1 VDLHTLREGRNPV
14 ARTRNAGTAAV
25 AGSRS
30 AAWLD
35 LLLAGA
41 DINALEDTRA
51 ELLAAADTTE
61 GRVDIEQA
69 AGLAIRLHAQL
80 REHRKRVAEL
90 GALHDLTVRLSG
102 VRNVEALLEDIVTE
116 ARRLLDVDV
125 AYLAMRE
132 PDDSLHIRVADGS
145 LSPHLR
151 GVVIPPHAG
160 LAGRVVD
167 TGSPVSS
174 TDYLADPEL
183 QHVEDVDKIARLEE
197 LRTIAGVPMRL
208 RADIIG
214 VLMIGERDVRPPTAT
229 ELSLLGSL
237 ASFAAL
243 AIESAHQLDDQR
255 RAHEALRV
263 QAESTSRA
271 ATLHERLMDVAVSGG
286 GVEKII
292 EALSEVVEGVV
303 AFADETD
310 RVVAAAQAGAAVE
323 DVVLQPVHGAEP
335 SVSFRSLAQRHT
347 VGDDDVTTVPVASA
361 DSYFGALQVAA
372 AGGLDDV
379 TRRMLERS
387 ALTIALVVASER
399 AVSDAERRT
408 SSELLEQL
416 LTRRIDDLPGF
427 TRRARSLGLDL
438 SAAHAV
444 AVVDPGSRGPQLL
457 ADLERHVHAKG
468 GLVAR
473 LGGQLVA
480 VVPASDLDEARAAV
494 ATTAPKSTV
503 GIAGPATGPAAMKQ
517 SYDDAAACVSV
528 LTALGRDGECAGP
541 DDLGPYRFL
550 LARSGRQDV
559 GRFVDRT
566 IGPLIRHDEARGT
579 HLVETADVF
588 LATGRQHAAAAAE
601 LCIHPNTL
609 YQRLQRISRL
619 LGEGWRA
626 GDRALDTQLA
636 LRLHR
641 LLAESRD

>member
-1 VDLHTLREGRNPV
+1 MARAKQASTTASPV
-14 ARTRNAGTAAV
+14 AGA
-25 AGSRS
+25 

-35 LLLAGA
+35 LLLAGV
-41 DINALEDTRA
+41 DITAIEDTRA
-51 ELLAAADTTE
+51 ALLAGAESARE
-61 GRVDIEQA
+61 RAEIEQA

-102 VRNVEALLEDIVTE
+102 VRNVDALLEDIVTE

-125 AYLAMRE
+125 AYLALRE

-151 GVVIPPHAG
+151 GVVIPAHGG

-174 TDYLADPEL
+174 TDYLSDPDL
-183 QHVEDVDKIARLEE
+183 LHVEDVDKIARLEE

-214 VLMIGERDVRPPTAT
+214 VLMIGERDVRPPTPN
-229 ELSLLGSL
+229 EMSLLGSL

-243 AIESAHQLDDQR
+243 AIESARQLEEQQ
-255 RAHEALRV
+255 RAHEALRA
-263 QAESTSRA
+263 QSEGTTRA

-292 EALSEVVEGVV
+292 EALSEVVDGVI

-310 RVVAAAQAGAAVE
+310 RVIAAAQSG
-323 DVVLQPVHGAEP
+323 QPVESVVVQEVQGAQP
-335 SVSFRSLAQRHT
+335 SVAFRPLAQRHP
-347 VGDDDVTTVPVASA
+347 VVDDGVTTVPVASV

-372 AGGLDDV
+372 SGELDGIA
-379 TRRMLERS
+379 RRMLERS

-408 SSELLEQL
+408 SSEVLEAL
-416 LTRRIDDLPGF
+416 LTRRIDDLAGF
-427 TRRARSLGLDL
+427 TRRARSVGLDL
-438 SAAHAV
+438 SAGHAV
-444 AVVDPGSRGPQLL
+444 AVVDPGTRGPKLL
-457 ADLERHVHAKG
+457 ADLERHVHANG

-480 VVPASDLDEARAAV
+480 VVPAADLDAARAAV
-494 ATTAPKSTV
+494 ASVAPKATI
-503 GIAGPATGPAAMKQ
+503 GIAGPATGPAGMKQ

-528 LTALGRDGECAGP
+528 LAALGRDGECAGP
-541 DDLGPYRFL
+541 SDLGPYRFL
-550 LARSGRQDV
+550 LARSGRHDV
-559 GRFVDRT
+559 GRFVERT
-566 IGPLIRHDEARGT
+566 IGSLVRHDEARGT
-579 HLVETADVF
+579 HLVSTADVF

-619 LGEGWRA
+619 LGEGWRV

-641 LLAESRD
+641 LLAEVHD

>member
-1 VDLHTLREGRNPV
+1 M
-14 ARTRNAGTAAV
+14 ARTPATKTKPAGTPTGAT
-25 AGSRS
+25 
-30 AAWLD
+30 AWLD
-35 LLLAGA
+35 LLLGGA
-41 DINALEDTRA
+41 DIDALEDARAGLLANADNALDRA
-51 ELLAAADTTE
+51 E
-61 GRVDIEQA
+61 IERA

-102 VRNVEALLEDIVTE
+102 VRNVDALLEDIVTE

-132 PDDSLHIRVADGS
+132 PDDSLHIRVANGS

-151 GVVIPPHAG
+151 GVVIPAHAG

-174 TDYLADPEL
+174 TDYLSDPDL
-183 QHVEDVDKIARLEE
+183 HHVEDVDKIARLEE

-214 VLMIGERDVRPPTAT
+214 VLMVGERDVRPPTAN

-243 AIESAHQLDDQR
+243 AIESAHQIDEQR

-263 QAESTSRA
+263 QAERTSRA

-292 EALSEVVEGVV
+292 EALSEVVDGVV
-303 AFADETD
+303 AFADEAD
-310 RVVAAAQAGAAVE
+310 DVVAAAEGGTAVE
-323 DVVLQPVHGAEP
+323 GVAIQPVQGALP
-335 SVSFRSLAQRHT
+335 STTFRPLSQRHPF
-347 VGDDDVTTVPVASA
+347 VDAGLTTVPVASV

-372 AGGLDDV
+372 AGGLDDI
-379 TRRMLERS
+379 TRRLLERS

-408 SSELLEQL
+408 SSEVLEQL

-427 TRRARSLGLDL
+427 TRRARSLGLDV
-438 SAAHAV
+438 SSSHAV
-444 AVVDPGSRGPQLL
+444 AVVDPGARGVQVL
-457 ADLERHVHAKG
+457 ADLERYVHANG

-473 LGGQLVA
+473 LGGRVVA
-480 VVPASDLDEARAAV
+480 VVPAEDLDAAR
-494 ATTAPKSTV
+494 TTFPSIAPKATV
-503 GIAGPATGPAAMKQ
+503 GIAGPATGPAALKQ

-528 LTALGRDGECAGP
+528 LAALGRDGECAGP

-550 LARSGRQDV
+550 LARSGRRDV

-588 LATGRQHAAAAAE
+588 LAAGRQHAAAASE

-619 LGEGWRA
+619 LSEGWRS
-626 GDRALDTQLA
+626 GDRALDVQLA

-641 LLAESRD
+641 LLVEAGD

>member
-1 VDLHTLREGRNPV
+1 M
-14 ARTRNAGTAAV
+14 ARSEQTGTASGA
-25 AGSRS
+25 

-41 DINALEDTRA
+41 DINVLEDTRA
-51 ELLAAADTTE
+51 RQLAEAESTLDRAD
-61 GRVDIEQA
+61 VEQA
-69 AGLAIRLHAQL
+69 AGLALRLHAQL
-80 REHRKRVAEL
+80 REHRQRVAEL

-102 VRNVEALLEDIVTE
+102 VRNLDALLQDIVTE

-132 PDDSLHIRVADGS
+132 PDDSLHIRVTDGS
-145 LSPHLR
+145 LGPHLR
-151 GVVIPPHAG
+151 GVVIPAHAG

-174 TDYLADPEL
+174 TDYLSDPEL
-183 QHVEDVDKIARLEE
+183 HHVEAVDKIARVEA

-214 VLMIGERDVRPPTAT
+214 VLMIGERDVRPPTPN

-237 ASFAAL
+237 ATFASL
-243 AIESAHQLDDQR
+243 AIEAARQLEDQR
-255 RAHEALRV
+255 VAHDALRV
-263 QAESTSRA
+263 QAEGTSRA

-310 RVVAAAQAGAAVE
+310 RVVTAAQSGKTVDDVAIKAVQGA
-323 DVVLQPVHGAEP
+323 PP
-335 SVSFRSLAQRHT
+335 SAAFRPLSQRHT
-347 VGDDDVTTVPVASA
+347 VVDDGTTTVPVASV

-372 AGGLDDV
+372 GGLDDV
-379 TRRMLERS
+379 TRRLLERS

-408 SSELLEQL
+408 SAEVLEQL
-416 LTRRIDDLPGF
+416 LTRRIEDPVGF
-427 TRRARSLGLDL
+427 SRRTRSLGLDL
-438 SAAHAV
+438 STGHAV
-444 AVVDPGSRGPQLL
+444 AVVDPGARGPQLL

-468 GLVAR
+468 GLAAR

-480 VVPASDLDEARAAV
+480 VVPAADIDEARTTV
-494 ATTAPKSTV
+494 AGVVPKATV
-503 GIAGPATGPAAMKQ
+503 GIAGPSTGPAALKQ

-579 HLVETADVF
+579 HLVETADIF
-588 LATGRQHAAAAAE
+588 LAAGRQHAAAATE

-641 LLAESRD
+641 LLGEAPATE

>member
-1 VDLHTLREGRNPV
+1 M
-14 ARTRNAGTAAV
+14 ARTKQV
-25 AGSRS
+25 ASPTGA

-41 DINALEDTRA
+41 DLNALEDTRA
-51 ELLAAADTTE
+51 RLLAGAGSDLERAE
-61 GRVDIEQA
+61 VEQA
-69 AGLAIRLHAQL
+69 AGLAIRLHGQL
-80 REHRKRVAEL
+80 REHRQRVAEL

-102 VRNVEALLEDIVTE
+102 VRNLDALLQDIVTE

-132 PDDSLHIRVADGS
+132 PDDSLHIRVTDGS
-145 LSPHLR
+145 LGPHLR
-151 GVVIPPHAG
+151 GVVIPAHAG

-167 TGSPVSS
+167 SGSPVSS
-174 TDYLADPEL
+174 TDYLSDADL
-183 QHVEDVDKIARLEE
+183 HHVEDVDKIARVEN

-214 VLMIGERDVRPPTAT
+214 VLMIGERDVRQPSAN

-243 AIESAHQLDDQR
+243 AIEAAHQLEEQS
-255 RAHEALRV
+255 RAHEALRA
-263 QAESTSRA
+263 QAEGTSRA
-271 ATLHERLMDVAVSGG
+271 ATLHERLMDVALSGG
-286 GVEKII
+286 GVEKVIA
-292 EALSEVVEGVV
+292 ALSEVVDGVV

-310 RVVAAAQAGAAVE
+310 RVVAAARAGKEADDVAAQLV
-323 DVVLQPVHGAEP
+323 DGALP
-335 SVSFRSLAQRHT
+335 SVAFRPLSHRHT
-347 VGDDDVTTVPVASA
+347 VVEEAVTTVPVASA

-379 TRRMLERS
+379 TRRLLERS

-399 AVSDAERRT
+399 AVNDAERRT
-408 SSELLEQL
+408 SSEVLEQL
-416 LTRRIDDLPGF
+416 LTRRIEDLPGF
-427 TRRARSLGLDL
+427 SRRARSLGLDL
-438 SAAHAV
+438 SAGNAV
-444 AVVDPGSRGPQLL
+444 AVVDPGARGPQLL
-457 ADLERHVHAKG
+457 ADLERHVHATG
-468 GLVAR
+468 GLAAR

-480 VVPASDLDEARAAV
+480 VVPAPDLDVARAAV
-494 ATTAPKSTV
+494 ATLAPKSTV
-503 GIAGPATGPAAMKQ
+503 GIAGPATGPSALKQ
-517 SYDDAAACVSV
+517 AYDDAAACVSV

-588 LATGRQHAAAAAE
+588 LATGRQHAAAATE

-641 LLAESRD
+641 LLADAPTI

>member
-1 VDLHTLREGRNPV
+1 M
-14 ARTRNAGTAAV
+14 ARTKQASTATVAV
-25 AGSRS
+25 PG
-30 AAWLD
+30 AWLD
-35 LLLAGA
+35 LLLSGA

-51 ELLAAADTTE
+51 GLLGAAGSAE
-61 GRVDIEQA
+61 ERAEIEQA
-69 AGLAIRLHAQL
+69 AGMAIRLHAQL
-80 REHRKRVAEL
+80 REHRKRAAEL

-102 VRNVEALLEDIVTE
+102 VRNVDALLEDIVTE
-116 ARRLLDVDV
+116 ARRLLDADV

-174 TDYLADPEL
+174 TDYLADADL

-214 VLMIGERDVRPPTAT
+214 VLMIGERDVRPPTAN

-255 RAHEALRV
+255 RAHAALRE
-263 QAESTSRA
+263 QAEVTSRA

-292 EALSEVVEGVV
+292 EALSEVVDGVV
-303 AFADETD
+303 AFADEAD
-310 RVVAAAQAGAAVE
+310 RVVAAAKAGEAAQ
-323 DVVLQPVHGAEP
+323 DVAIQPVRGADP
-335 SVSFRSLAQRHT
+335 SVSFRSLADRHT
-347 VGDDDVTTVPVASA
+347 VSDDETTTVPVASA

-372 AGGLDDV
+372 TGGLDDV

-399 AVSDAERRT
+399 AVNDAERRT
-408 SSELLEQL
+408 SSEVLEQL
-416 LTRRIDDLPGF
+416 LTRRIDDLPAF
-427 TRRARSLGLDL
+427 TRRARGVGLDL
-438 SAAHAV
+438 SLGHAV
-444 AVVDPGSRGPQLL
+444 AVVDPGTRGPQLL
-457 ADLERHVHAKG
+457 ADLERHVHTQG
-468 GLVAR
+468 GLAAR

-480 VVPASDLDEARAAV
+480 VVPAADLEEARTAL
-494 ATTAPKSTV
+494 TTAAAKATV
-503 GIAGPATGPAAMKQ
+503 GVAGPGTGPAALKQ
-517 SYDDAAACVSV
+517 AYDDAAACVSV
-528 LTALGRDGECAGP
+528 LIALGRDGECAGP

-550 LARSGRQDV
+550 LARSGRHDV

-566 IGPLIRHDEARGT
+566 IGALIRHDEARGT

-588 LATGRQHAAAAAE
+588 LATGRQHAAAATE

-619 LGEGWRA
+619 LEEGWRS
-626 GDRALDTQLA
+626 GDRALDVQLA

-641 LLAESRD
+641 LLADAGD